1 MKISSSFCFLVFGLI
16 FIQILQCSSKRVM
29 PWMCLERCGGN
40 STTIKENLREIA
52 HHARFVTGVSFEK
65 YNLGANSA
73 LIINNLTDPTQELVK
88 IGVETWPMVS
98 SYPYPPSFLDW
109 MRELFKNPDPFVNA
123 LLDEMNKYNYTGINI
138 DFEPTATATTQDASD
153 YANFLTYLGN
163 KLHTQHRLLSVDIAT
178 WNPIWDWDLIG
189 KASVDIVMTMS
200 TYTRNDTIF
209 DSMLKKGLASIG
221 TKKLGI
227 GLECDLNPPLN
238 LNQLRKRISSL
249 QQNGINEIDIWK
261 MRIPDMWWPDIERFI
276 NG

>member
-1 MKISSSFCFLVFGLI
+1 
-16 FIQILQCSSKRVM
+16 
-29 PWMCLERCGGN
+29 
-40 STTIKENLREIA
+40 
-52 HHARFVTGVSFEK
+52 
-65 YNLGANSA
+65 
-73 LIINNLTDPTQELVK
+73 
-88 IGVETWPMVS
+88 
-98 SYPYPPSFLDW
+98 
-109 MRELFKNPDPFVNA
+109 
-123 LLDEMNKYNYTGINI
+123 MNKYNYTGINI